1 MAYAEAGIGSEM
13 GRKIEVL
20 METTEEG
27 NLTAHI
33 TTTTIE
39 NGVKDVDQQIITGS
53 PDEVKAKV
61 ENLKKVT
68 ADGKVIE
75 EIIIEE

>member
-1 MAYAEAGIGSEM
+1 
-13 GRKIEVL
+13 

-39 NGVKDVDQQIITGS
+39 NGVKEVDQQIIAGS
-53 PDEVKAKV
+53 PEEVKAKI

>member
-1 MAYAEAGIGSEM
+1 
-13 GRKIEVL
+13 
-20 METTEEG
+20 
-27 NLTAHI
+27 
-33 TTTTIE
+33 
-39 NGVKDVDQQIITGS
+39 VKDVDQQIISGT